1 MVDINDI
8 NDINGTCQKEDSLF
22 TLMNLCRVFFYTP
35 IVFFSGVLGS
45 IAYDYITYKEPE
57 KVTEGEDVEE
67 DVEEEVEEEGNKS
80 D

>member
-1 MVDINDI
+1 MDDMS
-8 NDINGTCQKEDSLF
+8 GTCQKEDNSLF

-45 IAYDYITYKEPE
+45 IAYDYITHKEPE
-57 KVTEGEDVEE
+57 KVTEVEP
-67 DVEEEVEEEGNKS
+67 DKVTEEVVEGKGEEEGNKS